1 MVKESQVKDVKSICD
16 NTIKTPSPLGG
27 WGASFLIGA
36 ATSNSG
42 KTTFTMGLLRA
53 LRDRGLKVQPY
64 KCGPDYIDTMF
75 HEIASGRESVNL
87 DTYMASE
94 EHVKEVFQ
102 RYGEDADVRIV
113 EGVMGLFDGYDK
125 SKGSSAEIAML
136 LDIPVILVVNAK
148 SVAYSVAPLIYGFKH
163 FNPKL
168 KIAGV
173 VFNMVASENHYTFLK
188 QACEDAGV
196 PCLGY
201 MLRNRELIIPG
212 RHLGLTIEAREE
224 AEELI
229 RLAAKEVE
237 EHVGWPLPPPSPVER
252 EPIREREQ
260 IKEDKVSIGLSP
272 SGSLPTEG
280 SPMLITSEYVKSGG
294 RGRVGLFIA
303 IAKDSAFNFTYRANI
318 DALRELGE
326 VTFFSPMND
335 ERMPEC
341 DLLYLPGGY
350 PELFA
355 SELADNVTMRESI
368 KAFAERGGR
377 IFAEC
382 GGFMYLCND
391 IDGIPMCG
399 VFPFSATMM
408 DARLH
413 LGYRQLCNTK
423 LSTLNSQL
431 AKGHEFHYSSVIEPD
446 TLPEGIRKEQF
457 QLSAKGQPVDTA
469 LYHYKNVLAGYTHW
483 YWAETGFAEL
493 LDLFKCK
500 DTETQR

>member
-1 MVKESQVKDVKSICD
+1 MVKESQENEIKSICN
-16 NTIKTPSPLGG
+16 NTIIYPSLGEG
-27 WGASFLIGA
+27 RGGYLIGA

-87 DTYMASE
+87 DTYMASD

-173 VFNMVASENHYTFLK
+173 VFNMVASENHFSFLK

-201 MLRNRELIIPG
+201 MLRNRDLIIPS

-224 AEELI
+224 TEELI
-229 RLAAKEVE
+229 RLAAKEVVQ
-237 EHVGWPLPPPSPVER
+237 HIQPLPPLFTYSDVINIGLPSVGR
-252 EPIREREQ
+252 EPEGDGGFPI
-260 IKEDKVSIGLSP
+260 IEDIQEFGFEH
-272 SGSLPTEG
+272 SGSLPTGEG
-280 SPMLITSEYVKSGG
+280 GG
-294 RGRVGLFIA
+294 RGRIGFSIA

-326 VTFFSPMND
+326 VVFFSPLND
-335 ERMPEC
+335 ERMPDC

-355 SELADNVTMRESI
+355 SDLTNNASMRESI
-368 KAFAERGGR
+368 KAFAENGGR

-399 VFPFSATMM
+399 VFSFSATMM
-408 DARLH
+408 DAKLH
-413 LGYRQLCNTK
+413 LGYRQMAKDNC
-423 LSTLNSQL
+423 QL
-431 AKGHEFHYSSVIEPD
+431 PKGHEFHYSSIIEPD
-446 TLPEGIRKEQF
+446 ILPDGIVRKQS
-457 QLSAKGQPVDTA
+457 QMSAKGKAVDTA

-483 YWAETGFAEL
+483 YWAETGF
-493 LDLFKCK
+493 
-500 DTETQR
+500 TEIMTMLQGME